1 MKITS
6 IGYDNGLTISI
17 LKSGDIRLNI
27 GACIDDSEKFEGEGV
42 DINTKEWLEII
53 NNINAMLNKP
63 EDNYIPP
70 IRRE

>member
-1 MKITS
+1 
-6 IGYDNGLTISI
+6 
-17 LKSGDIRLNI
+17 LNI

-70 IRRE
+70 RRRE